1 MDIRTIAE
9 GVETVDQRDILTKL
23 GCDQTQVFLY
33 SCPLPAEEFARR
45 YLACAAAA
53 VNAALT

>member
-33 SCPLPAEEFARR
+33 SYPLPAEEFTRR